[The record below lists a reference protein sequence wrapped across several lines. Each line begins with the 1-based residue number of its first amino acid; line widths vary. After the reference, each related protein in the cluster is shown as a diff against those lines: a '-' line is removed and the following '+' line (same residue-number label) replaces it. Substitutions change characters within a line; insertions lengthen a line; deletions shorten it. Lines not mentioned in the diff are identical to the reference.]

1 MKLQSFNIRVYGIYI
16 NEQNEILVSDE
27 IQNGKRFTK
36 FPGGGMELG
45 EGTKDCLIREWK
57 EELNQDIEVTEH
69 IYTTDYF
76 QVSAFNPVHQIV
88 SIYYRVFPLNE
99 LFVRIAEKPFDFPDE
114 KEGAESFRRIAMSE
128 LKIEDFTFPIDQIV
142 AKILLINPNSINS
155 HTAQIK

>member
-16 NEQNEILVSDE
+16 NERNEILVSDE
-27 IQNGKRFTK
+27 IQHGKRFTK

-57 EELNQDIEVTEH
+57 EELGQDIEVTEH

-88 SIYYRVFPLNE
+88 SIYYRVLPLNE
-99 LFVRIAEKPFDFPDE
+99 SFVRIAEKPFDFMEE
-114 KEGAESFRRIAMSE
+114 KEGAESFRKIAMSK

-142 AKILLINPNSINS
+142 AGILLNKRDFS
-155 HTAQIK
+155 